1 MRIVVLLVAALL
13 LPGCTFAD
21 RSQAELGSLGTP
33 SGFPADDRPDLTLIS
48 AHPGL
53 QSLPPKQRCEFASR
67 SRSNDAL
74 LQGFDEGLQQ
84 RVRETVYAH
93 CMQWMMRAASR

>member
-1 MRIVVLLVAALL
+1 MRIVVLLAAALL
-13 LPGCTFAD
+13 LPGCTYAD
-21 RSQAELGSLGTP
+21 RSRAELGSLGVA
-33 SGFPADDRPDLTLIS
+33 SAFPTDDRPDFTLIS
-48 AHPGL
+48 ANPGL
-53 QSLPPKQRCEFASR
+53 QRLPPKQRCEFASR

-93 CMQWMMRAASR
+93 CMKWMMRSASR